1 MLSWFY
7 TPFMWLALG
16 VWIPPTSSFLSVG
29 KAFILDQLYNPHAG
43 EFCRWE
49 FYRVHVQSVFRVF
62 RRVDGFDDTRIRSFP
77 VFSFLAASHRLPYW
91 HSLVYTTPAFD
102 RIPMIGFAHEMHLN
116 AADWRIRIFKIIRA
130 RVCRQ
135 WLARVRLEVCG
146 CEWCDEVVASVIIAQ
161 LEAWFATVAHE
172 DVQWSEYDDL
182 QRRYRVIQ
190 W

>member
-1 MLSWFY
+1 MLL
-7 TPFMWLALG
+7 WLYSPYWPGIFTTRPGMA
-16 VWIPPTSSFLSVG
+16 
-29 KAFILDQLYNPHAG
+29 KAFICDQLYNPHAG
-43 EFCRWE
+43 EEGMWE
-49 FYRVHVQSVFRVF
+49 FYRLHVQTFFRVF
-62 RRVDGFDDTRIRSFP
+62 RRVGFVDTRIHSFP
-77 VFSFLAASHRLPYW
+77 AFSFLFASPRWLYR
-91 HSLVYTTPAFD
+91 TPAFD
-102 RIPMIGFAHEMHLN
+102 RIPMIGFAHEMHLR
-116 AADWRIRIFKIIRA
+116 AARWRIRIFKIIRA
-130 RVCRQ
+130 RVCRH